1 MMAYAHTIV
10 FKFLCRLGKADERC
24 ARLELGCR
32 YSAVR
37 PTLVLG
43 QHGGCVLFRDYAF
56 GDLAQMIHA
65 VYMRTA
71 ALGLRNAFGKPASE
85 VFHQSS
91 SSSAQVGLHG
101 QFLAISLSGVRIF
114 NCCANSQAKNLCF
127 PSRLSRR

>member
-1 MMAYAHTIV
+1 MCNFHRRILLMMAYAHTIV

-91 SSSAQVGLHG
+91 SSRLD
-101 QFLAISLSGVRIF
+101 
-114 NCCANSQAKNLCF
+114 CMANSSPLAYQA
-127 PSRLSRR
+127 

>member
-1 MMAYAHTIV
+1 MCNFHRRILLMMAYAHTIV

-56 GDLAQMIHA
+56 GDLAQRRRIHA
-65 VYMRTA
+65 PLLFFLYYIHRLLNT
-71 ALGLRNAFGKPASE
+71 RR
-85 VFHQSS
+85 
-91 SSSAQVGLHG
+91 
-101 QFLAISLSGVRIF
+101 FLAFKTAVESPVWRDVAAAHDP
-114 NCCANSQAKNLCF
+114 CCVYEDRCF
-127 PSRLSRR
+127 GPS

>member
-1 MMAYAHTIV
+1 MCNFHRRILLMMAYAHTIV

-56 GDLAQMIHA
+56 GDLAQAGDAI
-65 VYMRTA
+65 RLLNT
-71 ALGLRNAFGKPASE
+71 RR
-85 VFHQSS
+85 
-91 SSSAQVGLHG
+91 
-101 QFLAISLSGVRIF
+101 FLAFKTAVESPVWRDVAAAHDP
-114 NCCANSQAKNLCF
+114 CCVYEDRCF
-127 PSRLSRR
+127 GPS